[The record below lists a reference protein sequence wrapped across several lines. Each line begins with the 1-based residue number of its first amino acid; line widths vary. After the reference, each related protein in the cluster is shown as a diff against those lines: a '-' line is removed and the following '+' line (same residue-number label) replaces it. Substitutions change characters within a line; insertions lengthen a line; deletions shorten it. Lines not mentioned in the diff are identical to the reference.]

1 MKRSNKSVRILFL
14 LFFTSPAAFAE
25 NTLSYQ
31 VDILY
36 QVINVEAT
44 QQGLKKYLEET
55 GFGFFY
61 YRDNQKMNLKIQP
74 DKIAVFLEQLKKHG
88 LIVKQDLKTENYR
101 EKIMELEVTVKTQEE
116 GLRQTLVLIDRAGF
130 VDAVSIEE
138 SLEEMIE
145 EIENARGQLRYIR
158 ERIKYAY
165 IALDFKTYAAAV
177 KSAGAAPFAWVNR
190 LRLDNLFGSY

>member
-1 MKRSNKSVRILFL
+1 MKKSNKFLGIIILAFL
-14 LFFTSPAAFAE
+14 MGSSAFAE

-44 QQGLKKYLEET
+44 QQSIKKYLEET
-55 GFGFFY
+55 GAGFFY
-61 YRDNQKMNLKIQP
+61 YRDNQKMNVKILP
-74 DKIAVFLEQLKKHG
+74 DKIQSFLEQLGKHG

-101 EKIMELEVTVKTQEE
+101 EKILELEVTVKTQEE
-116 GLRQTLVLIDRAGF
+116 GLRQTLALIDRAGF

-138 SLEEMIE
+138 SLQEMIE
-145 EIENARGQLRYIR
+145 EIENARGQLRFIR

-165 IALDFKTYAAAV
+165 IALDFKTYAARV
-177 KSAGAAPFAWVNR
+177 KSAGASPFPWINN